1 MGECDLDAL
10 LHLESEWEAVRELC
24 EMAVCFCASS
34 CLTLASCGWRDTGC
48 LPITRDCFCFRAG
61 GAEGRRKG
69 GARARWR
76 HACAHTQN
84 HAKRAV

>member
-10 LHLESEWEAVRELC
+10 LHLESEWEAVRELR
-24 EMAVCFCASS
+24 EMAVCFYASS

-48 LPITRDCFCFRAG
+48 LPITRECFRAG